1 MTKETQ
7 NDFQRLLS
15 TFISTTNIQ
24 IEILVITLYEGIHI
38 LILLIIILFKQIEY
52 VGYTII
58 LYPITENEF
67 LNCRNRA
74 TPNIESLCFALLFRH
89 KTEH

>member
-38 LILLIIILFKQIEY
+38 LILLIIILLIEY

-67 LNCRNRA
+67 LNCRNRV